1 MISIPI
7 IDPNFRRHSIFRLYN
22 DGAVE
27 DGSSLS
33 DGSYKHTH
41 LSFVCCIGA
50 CSCFRSRR
58 TTPTTEQHFQWT
70 QIHTLT
76 QSSKRKKW
84 LLRAHPSGRARFRS
98 QVLTLHSMRNKMQTY
113 TPSSYQYHYLVL
125 FAYLYFS
132 VNVLF
137 SVCISLCNFHFLH
150 RHTPLTSNTV
160 TVFLG
165 MRNRFIK
172 NTVWKNRLIR
182 NLDSWEILNYW

>member
-1 MISIPI
+1 MLNVNALAIRITVHLLVSEGWLIWIDYVVSILTKKQIDNVISIPI

-76 QSSKRKKW
+76 QSSKRKK
-84 LLRAHPSGRARFRS
+84 
-98 QVLTLHSMRNKMQTY
+98 
-113 TPSSYQYHYLVL
+113 
-125 FAYLYFS
+125 
-132 VNVLF
+132 
-137 SVCISLCNFHFLH
+137 
-150 RHTPLTSNTV
+150 
-160 TVFLG
+160 
-165 MRNRFIK
+165 
-172 NTVWKNRLIR
+172 
-182 NLDSWEILNYW
+182 